1 MKPIRLGLCLCALV
15 SLAAAGFAQHPPDP
29 KIEIYI
35 PTGMPIRI
43 EVTRDENEQAITKYN
58 IKRIVGPEVDK
69 VMFTVLNLGPDNEL
83 RYDPTSINSS
93 IAKNEARVTTN
104 KDWPLASKAWVSSA
118 DVRRFIII
126 VERVETDSGAWV
138 FESENQRADLRAIVE
153 RSADALPRA
162 KFIKK
167 E

>member
-1 MKPIRLGLCLCALV
+1 MKPIRLGLRLCALMSV
-15 SLAAAGFAQHPPDP
+15 AAAGLAQRPPEP

-35 PTGMPIRI
+35 PTGMPIRM
-43 EVTRDENEQAITKYN
+43 EVTRDENEQTITKYN
-58 IKRIVGPEVDK
+58 IKRIVGPEVGK
-69 VMFTVLNLGPDNEL
+69 VMFTVLTLGPDNEL

-104 KDWPLASKAWVSSA
+104 KNWPLASEAWLSSA

-126 VERVETDSGAWV
+126 GERVETDTGVWV

-153 RSADALPRA
+153 RGAEALPRA
-162 KFIKK
+162 KFIKR